1 MKYYLACRHFGVTV
15 RKGQKP
21 IITFLC
27 YYGSSKNK
35 VLNLNYSTS
44 EKIGITRVP
53 DVLLYCL
60 IVK

>member
-1 MKYYLACRHFGVTV
+1 MTA
-15 RKGQKP
+15 RKGQKKKNF
-21 IITFLC
+21 TFLC
-27 YYGSSKNK
+27 YYAGSKNK

-60 IVK
+60 ILK